1 MWSWIRQIAVV
12 RSSDLNAIARIFINL
27 YRVYYKLKDVIKK
40 SMRKI
45 VNSIAI
51 RFHSLHQRLNCYIF
65 SVSSK
70 RSIRYKLKVVSV
82 VFFVL
87 NALTMSNRSNII
99 WFSYLLVQV
108 NPPFSWT
115 ELARKQ
121 WQLANVGWQ
130 LEPCRYKINLP
141 TNTARLTTHRS
152 PLIHSFHEKDT
163 GSWLCLWKTDA
174 NKRIYHINIE
184 LDCID
189 LR

>member
-1 MWSWIRQIAVV
+1 MWSWIRQIAVA

-27 YRVYYKLKDVIKK
+27 YRVYYKLKNVIKK
-40 SMRKI
+40 SIRKI

-99 WFSYLLVQV
+99 RVFVVFISCGASESAFFM
-108 NPPFSWT
+108 NGTSKK
-115 ELARKQ
+115 AM
-121 WQLANVGWQ
+121 
-130 LEPCRYKINLP
+130 
-141 TNTARLTTHRS
+141 TASECMMTVRTVPIQNQS
-152 PLIHSFHEKDT
+152 P
-163 GSWLCLWKTDA
+163 
-174 NKRIYHINIE
+174 Y
-184 LDCID
+184 
-189 LR
+189 